1 MESPLK
7 QMSSPEVSEQ
17 TVDESDRSQMS
28 SPEISEQAVDESDR
42 SQMSS
47 PEVSEQTVDESD
59 RSQQMSSP
67 EISEQTVDES
77 DRSQQMSSPEVS
89 EQTVD
94 ESDKSQGTQQLAK
107 LGKVLLTVEK
117 GTLSQCKGQALD
129 DIEIDPEEISQ
140 IHLRR
145 DNSKRKWDDTEV
157 RAVERHMMDFIHTCK
172 VPRKMDCLQCIRA
185 EPDTLRDCNWTGVKN
200 YVRNRI
206 TAMKKKACAKQ

>member
-17 TVDESDRSQMS
+17 TVDESDRSQQMS

-59 RSQQMSSP
+59 RS
-67 EISEQTVDES
+67 
-77 DRSQQMSSPEVS
+77 QMSSPEVS

>member
-7 QMSSPEVSEQ
+7 
-17 TVDESDRSQMS
+17 
-28 SPEISEQAVDESDR
+28 
-42 SQMSS
+42 QMSS

-67 EISEQTVDES
+67 EISEQAVDESDRSQMSSPEVSEQTVDES